1 MKNHYWGDDHRNK
14 EQNRKESRSFSLQ
27 PSSLSLELP
36 LAEPNINY
44 SGKVEVCFKEFRFHH
59 YKVKNGVF
67 KAEKQQMETRACNFQ
82 VLEIW
87 FINSHASMHIL
98 VNSFG
103 KYMVSFLLGLYLGT
117 ELPGHRLA
125 IHSDLV
131 DNC

>member
-1 MKNHYWGDDHRNK
+1 MKNHYWGDDQRNK
-14 EQNRKESRSFSLQ
+14 EQNRKESRFSFLQ

-36 LAEPNINY
+36 LTEPNINY
-44 SGKVEVCFKEFRFHH
+44 SGKVEVCFKEFRFNH

-98 VNSFG
+98 VQ
-103 KYMVSFLLGLYLGT
+103 
-117 ELPGHRLA
+117 
-125 IHSDLV
+125 
-131 DNC
+131 